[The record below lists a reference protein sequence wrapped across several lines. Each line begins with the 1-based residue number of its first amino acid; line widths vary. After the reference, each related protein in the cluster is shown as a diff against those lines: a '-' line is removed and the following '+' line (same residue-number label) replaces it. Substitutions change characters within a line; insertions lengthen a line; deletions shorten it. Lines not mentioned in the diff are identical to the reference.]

1 LVIKADFP
9 FQSKYLDIDG
19 SKIHYVEEG
28 KGDNAVLFLHGNPT
42 SSYLWRNII
51 PIVATASGNNNRCI
65 ALDLIGFGKSD
76 KPDIDYNFQDHFKY
90 IKGFI
95 DGLQLADNNNNNL
108 IIAGHDWGGVLGFW
122 YALNHQERIKGIAFM
137 ETFPFTISIDDFPPD
152 FAKLLQAF
160 RTRESGYELIQV
172 QNVFIE
178 QVLPS
183 AVFNKQN
190 LSEEIMKHYREP
202 FPTIESRKPIRR
214 FPEMLPLDPK
224 MEGEVYSIIQKL
236 ETALSEFKFPMLL
249 IKGSPG
255 AVIPQ
260 SRVKWL
266 QERIPHLVVR
276 DIGSGIHYLQE
287 DNPEGIGN
295 CILEWSTKITYL
307 RY

>member
-1 LVIKADFP
+1 MDVKVDFP
-9 FQSKYLDIDG
+9 FQSKYPDIGG

-28 KGDNAVLFLHGNPT
+28 KGADNTVLFLHGNPT

-51 PIVATASGNNNRCI
+51 PIVAAAGNKRCI

-90 IKGFI
+90 VKEFI
-95 DGLQLADNNNNNL
+95 DGMQLANNKNL
-108 IIAGHDWGGVLGFW
+108 IIVGHDWGGVLGFW
-122 YALNHQERIKGIAFM
+122 YALNNQEHIKGIVFM

-160 RTRESGYELIQV
+160 RIRESCYELIQV
-172 QNVFIE
+172 QNVFVE

-190 LSEEIMKHYREP
+190 LSEEIMKYYREP

-214 FPEMLPLDPK
+214 FPEMLPLDPNV
-224 MEGEVYSIIQKL
+224 ESEAYTVIQKL
-236 ETALSEFKFPMLL
+236 ESALSEFKFPMLL
-249 IKGSPG
+249 VKGSPG
-255 AVIPQ
+255 AVIPE

-266 QERIPHLVVR
+266 QEKVPHLVVR
-276 DIGSGIHYLQE
+276 DIGPGIHYLQE
-287 DNPEGIGN
+287 DNPKGIGN
-295 CILEWSTKITYL
+295 SIIEWDAKIV
-307 RY
+307 

>member
-1 LVIKADFP
+1 MDVKADFP
-9 FQSKYLDIDG
+9 FQSKYLDIGG

-28 KGDNAVLFLHGNPT
+28 NGANTVLFLHGCPT

-51 PIVATASGNNNRCI
+51 PILTASGNNHCI

-76 KPDIDYNFQDHFKY
+76 KPDIDYNFQDHFRY
-90 IKGFI
+90 VKGFI
-95 DGLQLADNNNNNL
+95 DEMQLCNNKNL
-108 IIAGHDWGGVLGFW
+108 IIVGHDWGGVLGFW
-122 YALNHQERIKGIAFM
+122 YAFNNQERIKGIAFM

-160 RTRESGYELIQV
+160 RTKGSGYELIQV
-172 QNVFIE
+172 QNVFVE

-190 LSEEIMKHYREP
+190 LSEEVMRHYREP

-214 FPEMLPLDPK
+214 FPEMLPLNPNV
-224 MEGEVYSIIQKL
+224 ESEAYIVIQKL
-236 ETALSEFKFPMLL
+236 ETALSDFKFPMLL

-255 AVIPQ
+255 AVIPE

-266 QERIPHLVVR
+266 QEKIPHLLVK
-276 DIGSGIHYLQE
+276 DIGPGIHYLQE

-295 CILEWSTKITYL
+295 HILEWISQID
-307 RY
+307 